1 VIVPEAKVA
10 YVILAQGNPGDR
22 FWRALDDGLFDQLF
36 PPRKPAQTAGAQP
49 PPGAGEA
56 RALAGVYET
65 VRDGRTL
72 PTALKMGRRL
82 FVRATA
88 DGSLVLSGSEN
99 DTLHPSPGGYWDNGN
114 GNLRAMPSGTELV
127 LSTGIYVPLAFYKR
141 AEFYAVLAFLAALAT
156 AAYIVYEKRK
166 SPKPVFPSDI
176 VVAAAS
182 ACILFLLVS
191 GFVWLFSPA
200 A

>member
-1 VIVPEAKVA
+1 
-10 YVILAQGNPGDR
+10 
-22 FWRALDDGLFDQLF
+22 
-36 PPRKPAQTAGAQP
+36 
-49 PPGAGEA
+49 
-56 RALAGVYET
+56 
-65 VRDGRTL
+65 
-72 PTALKMGRRL
+72 
-82 FVRATA
+82 
-88 DGSLVLSGSEN
+88 
-99 DTLHPSPGGYWDNGN
+99 
-114 GNLRAMPSGTELV
+114 MPSGTELV